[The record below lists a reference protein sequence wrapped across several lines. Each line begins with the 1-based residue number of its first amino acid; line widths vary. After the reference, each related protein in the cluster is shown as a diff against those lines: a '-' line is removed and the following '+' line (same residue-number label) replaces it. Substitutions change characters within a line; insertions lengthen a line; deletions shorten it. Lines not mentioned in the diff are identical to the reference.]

1 MTKDEILRLALEKC
15 PHGHSFLEHPKCF
28 ENRIGFQE
36 KIGYLDIESSNLN
49 ASFGYIISYC
59 IKEEGGKILSRAIT
73 KSEVQSKTRDKEV
86 VKSLIEDMKKF
97 TRVVTYYGARFD
109 IPFIRTRA
117 VKWGL
122 EFPLYKQVLH
132 TDVYY
137 MMKHR
142 FKLHSNRLEAACEF
156 FDIPAKGHKLKP
168 TIWQDAMYGD
178 KAAINY
184 ILTHN
189 KEDVVCLEELHHKAV
204 EYARPTKNSI

>member
-1 MTKDEILRLALEKC
+1 M

-28 ENRIGFQE
+28 EKSHRISGENRIPRHR
-36 KIGYLDIESSNLN
+36 KLNLN

-142 FKLHSNRLEAACEF
+142 FKLLESPRSRL
-156 FDIPAKGHKLKP
+156 
-168 TIWQDAMYGD
+168 
-178 KAAINY
+178 
-184 ILTHN
+184 
-189 KEDVVCLEELHHKAV
+189 
-204 EYARPTKNSI
+204 